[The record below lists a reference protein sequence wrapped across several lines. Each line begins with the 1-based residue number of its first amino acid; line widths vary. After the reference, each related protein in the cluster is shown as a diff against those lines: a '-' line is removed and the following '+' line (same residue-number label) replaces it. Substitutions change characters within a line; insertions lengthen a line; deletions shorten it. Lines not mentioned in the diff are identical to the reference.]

1 MCKVC
6 AWDKVKER
14 CLICGQV
21 LDKGYPQLLA
31 HCIAHYINKHSL
43 YDENNLVKVIAINF
57 EIIPPAHYEMESDVK
72 DVISCNIC
80 QDRFPLYDK
89 NNKLKS
95 YPSRWLDHII
105 GHYSDHKLMEREWI
119 AQKIVI
125 FNYEAVVLER
135 EQVHRPREYR
145 LLTKLESQ
153 VYAEALHR
161 MKTSEDEINKRK
173 NK

>member
-1 MCKVC
+1 
-6 AWDKVKER
+6 
-14 CLICGQV
+14 
-21 LDKGYPQLLA
+21 
-31 HCIAHYINKHSL
+31 
-43 YDENNLVKVIAINF
+43 
-57 EIIPPAHYEMESDVK
+57 
-72 DVISCNIC
+72 
-80 QDRFPLYDK
+80 
-89 NNKLKS
+89 
-95 YPSRWLDHII
+95 
-105 GHYSDHKLMEREWI
+105 MEREWI
-119 AQKIVI
+119 AQRIVI